1 MKTIIQNS
9 KQIVSFLSKK
19 ISKKTLSKLTIKDL
33 VLLNTDNINRLSN
46 ELKIKYMHVLI
57 YPKRA

>member
-1 MKTIIQNS
+1 MKTIIKNS

-46 ELKIKYMHVLI
+46 ELKIKYMHGFNI
-57 YPKRA
+57 S